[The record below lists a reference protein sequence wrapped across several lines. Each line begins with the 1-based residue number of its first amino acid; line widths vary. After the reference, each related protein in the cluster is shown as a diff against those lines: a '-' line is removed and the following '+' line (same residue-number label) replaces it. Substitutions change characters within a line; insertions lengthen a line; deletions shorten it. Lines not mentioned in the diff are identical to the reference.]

1 MTHFGIIEIIN
12 IPIMAKIQL
21 NGKKITLKANFSVK
35 DLIKKYKLNIR
46 KIAIEL
52 NGEIL
57 PRNEYDRKKLKSN
70 DRVEIVQ
77 FIGGG

>member
-1 MTHFGIIEIIN
+1 LTHFGIIEIIN

>member
-1 MTHFGIIEIIN
+1 
-12 IPIMAKIQL
+12 MAKIQL